1 MGIKS
6 SWFLD
11 AATQKESKRGGEARW
26 DASPSHSGLPSGS
39 HKCST
44 KAEPASRPLRG
55 ATRTGRKQAR
65 RVHLRYRT
73 KLLFILPLITLM
85 EVPL

>member
-1 MGIKS
+1 MGIRS
-6 SWFLD
+6 SYFLD
-11 AATQKESKRGGEARW
+11 APTQKKSKARS
-26 DASPSHSGLPSGS
+26 DASASHSGLRSGS

-44 KAEPASRPLRG
+44 KAERGNRPLRG
-55 ATRTGRKQAR
+55 PMRTGRKHAR
-65 RVHLRYRT
+65 QLYFRYRT

>member
-1 MGIKS
+1 MGIRS
-6 SWFLD
+6 SYFLD
-11 AATQKESKRGGEARW
+11 APTQKKSKAW
-26 DASPSHSGLPSGS
+26 SDTSPSHSGPRSGS

-44 KAEPASRPLRG
+44 KAERVNRPLRG
-55 ATRTGRKQAR
+55 PMRTGRKHAR
-65 RVHLRYRT
+65 QLYFRYRT